1 MDNVEG
7 IVLIIGMLITFIGI
21 PTYCICCGYK
31 NDKIKGFYKGYPSLF
46 INFAI
51 RFPLTFALQ
60 FEILKLLP

>member
-31 NDKIKGFYKGYPSLF
+31 NDKINTYTQLNSTTPTKY
-46 INFAI
+46 IEA
-51 RFPLTFALQ
+51 
-60 FEILKLLP
+60 